1 MEKIEENKI
10 ICHIV
15 GLNIYQKEKFKEV
28 CENLKMYNLI
38 DLDSLND
45 EILSTDEMSNMF
57 KTYNKHKKN
66 KNDKYKEIDK
76 KMNKFWEENLIKK
89 VFDSITAKKKSILIG
104 KNHHYRILSKRV
116 DFLVSNKFII
126 DSDIKNEVRNT
137 IKANLENYKNEII
150 RGTFP
155 LQFLDYKL
163 QMKKR
168 MAYQDSYI
176 KTGYHKFSLDKIIDI
191 LKATSKLKIKEKGL
205 WYTSNESYK
214 IGSDIHSNNKQIVAF
229 IDPVL
234 SLLSSFNLD
243 DNNIEFSKDEDKV
256 LSIKNIDANKM
267 KKSKYL
273 YFISKENFMPF
284 DGKSDLKYFTQ
295 NSVRVLE
302 KEKIDNVYSKL
313 KELKIMN

>member
-15 GLNIYQKEKFKEV
+15 GLNFCQKERFKEV
-28 CENLKMYNLI
+28 CDDLKIYNLI
-38 DLDSLND
+38 DLDILND
-45 EILSTDEMSNMF
+45 EILNTDEMNNMF
-57 KTYNKHKKN
+57 KNYTKYKKN
-66 KNDKYKEIDK
+66 KNDKYKDIDK
-76 KMNKFWEENLIKK
+76 KMNKYWEENLIKK

-137 IKANLENYKNEII
+137 IKANLENHKNEII
-150 RGTFP
+150 KGTFP

-163 QMKKR
+163 QLKKR
-168 MAYQDSYI
+168 IAYQDSYI
-176 KTGYHKFSLDKIIDI
+176 KTGYHKFSIDKIIDI
-191 LKATSKLKIKEKGL
+191 LKASNKLKIKDKGL
-205 WYTSNESYK
+205 WYTSSESYN
-214 IGSDIHSNNKQIVAF
+214 IGSDIRSNNKQIIAF
-229 IDPVL
+229 VDPVL

-243 DNNIEFSKDEDKV
+243 DTNINFSNSEDKV
-256 LSIKNIDANKM
+256 LSIKNIDADKM
-267 KKSKYL
+267 RRSKYL

-284 DGKSDLKYFTQ
+284 DGKSQHKYFTQ
-295 NSVRVLE
+295 NSVRVIE
-302 KEKIDNVYSKL
+302 KEKINNVYSKL